1 MELTA
6 TMERT
11 HLTDVL
17 LLIKCR
23 ACFSSGRM
31 GRRNLCQ
38 ECSGKGIVWAFRA
51 ADVRWQTRMN
61 GTVR

>member
-17 LLIKCR
+17 LLIPCR
-23 ACFSSGRM
+23 PCGRSGRM

-51 ADVRWQTRMN
+51 ADVRWQTRQN
-61 GTVR
+61 GMAR